1 MNDILHLS
9 ARAIVAAVA
18 RRELT
23 VEAVTRAYV
32 ERISAVESGVRA
44 WQFFDPAQ
52 AIDTARALDR
62 AGPHGALQGLPIGVK
77 DLIDT
82 ADMPTTYGSPIYEG
96 HRPLADAACVAACR
110 DAGAVIMGKTVSTEF
125 ATFKPGM
132 TRNP

>member
-1 MNDILHLS
+1 MNDVLQLS

-32 ERISAVESGVRA
+32 ERIFEVEAEVGA

-62 AGPHGALQGLPIGVK
+62 AGPRGALQGLPIGV
-77 DLIDT
+77 
-82 ADMPTTYGSPIYEG
+82 
-96 HRPLADAACVAACR
+96 
-110 DAGAVIMGKTVSTEF
+110 
-125 ATFKPGM
+125 
-132 TRNP
+132 